1 MRRAPTRLRLQMQLQ
16 YLRNNRKHNNN
27 NNNNN
32 RSNKLPPPRARLNDV
47 RWL

>member
-27 NNNNN
+27 NNNSRN
-32 RSNKLPPPRARLNDV
+32 NKLPPPRARLNDV
-47 RWL
+47 RRL